1 VDLLNEKDLDQDG
14 GKKENGPCRYG
25 TSKELEGGV
34 IDYQEESQM
43 SQSSV
48 IIFGRQINPTA
59 ESQVTHQIVSE
70 L

>member
-1 VDLLNEKDLDQDG
+1 MLNEKDLDLDIG
-14 GKKENGPCRYG
+14 RKDNGPSRYA

-34 IDYQEESQM
+34 IDFQEESQM

-59 ESQVTHQIVSE
+59 ESLLTH
-70 L
+70 

>member
-1 VDLLNEKDLDQDG
+1 MDIGRKD
-14 GKKENGPCRYG
+14 NGPSRYA

-34 IDYQEESQM
+34 IDFQEESESQM

-59 ESQVTHQIVSE
+59 ESLLTH
-70 L
+70 